1 MEILQLLIAQGAEL
15 DIGDENELTSL
26 LIAAQKGIVD
36 ILVSP
41 IVIIKIIPRVNLK
54 FRLKSLAS

>member
-1 MEILQLLIAQGAEL
+1 MEILHLLIAHGVEL

-26 LIAAQKGIVD
+26 LVAAQKGIVD

-41 IVIIKIIPRVNLK
+41 MLIIKITLMFI
-54 FRLKSLAS
+54 

>member
-1 MEILQLLIAQGAEL
+1 MEILQLLIAHGAEL

-36 ILVSP
+36 ILVFFAFYHQA
-41 IVIIKIIPRVNLK
+41 R
-54 FRLKSLAS
+54 FQF